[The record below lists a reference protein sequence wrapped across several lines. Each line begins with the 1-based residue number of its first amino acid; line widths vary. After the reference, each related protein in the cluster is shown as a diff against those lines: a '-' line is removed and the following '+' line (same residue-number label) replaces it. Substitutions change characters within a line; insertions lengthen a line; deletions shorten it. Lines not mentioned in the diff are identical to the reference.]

1 MNNFRY
7 NQNTYQIINFQ
18 MTKELIFKI
27 FFINNGKL
35 YEMYAK
41 KVCQSSLFG
50 FIEVEEY
57 IFGENSSL
65 VIDPSEYRLK
75 KEFNGV
81 KRSYIPINSVIR
93 IDEVEKKG
101 LSKISKL
108 TENSSNNVITPFP
121 NSTIIPPE
129 SGGKS

>member
-1 MNNFRY
+1 
-7 NQNTYQIINFQ
+7 

-27 FFINNGKL
+27 SFINNGKL
-35 YEMYAK
+35 YEMYAQ
-41 KVCQSSLFG
+41 KVCQSGLFG

-57 IFGENSSL
+57 IFGENSSI
-65 VIDPSEYRLK
+65 VIDPSEDRLK

-101 LSKISKL
+101 VSKISKL
-108 TENSSNNVITPFP
+108 SENSSSNVITPFP
-121 NSTIIPPE
+121 NSTILPPE
-129 SGGKS
+129 SGSDS

>member
-1 MNNFRY
+1 
-7 NQNTYQIINFQ
+7 
-18 MTKELIFKI
+18 MTKELIFKLS
-27 FFINNGKL
+27 FINDGKL

-57 IFGENSSL
+57 LFGENSSL
-65 VIDPSEYRLK
+65 VIDPSEDRLK

-81 KRSYIPINSVIR
+81 KRSYIPINSIIR

-101 LSKISKL
+101 MSKISKL
-108 TENSSNNVITPFP
+108 SENNSNNVITPFP

-129 SGGKS
+129 SSDNS